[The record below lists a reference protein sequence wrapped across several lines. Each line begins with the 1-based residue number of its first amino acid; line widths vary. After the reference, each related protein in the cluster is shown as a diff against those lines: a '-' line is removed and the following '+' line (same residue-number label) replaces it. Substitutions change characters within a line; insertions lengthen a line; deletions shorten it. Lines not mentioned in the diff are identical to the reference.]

1 MRNLIIALFVSIVG
15 INAQEK
21 KDNIFKKVFKYST
34 IYGAYS
40 QTNSIKAPQTFIVTQ
55 DNELIETTRRH
66 PSDMMVTYGLRK
78 LAFFQ
83 YEDRNKFY
91 DGSEKNQS
99 VKSNIG
105 AYKGLEYLVEYSKG
119 RQQGRE
125 FDNQELFVR
134 YLAKY
139 WLVKGEY
146 QKNEL
151 IDIDYKSAE
160 LRFRL
165 PIGKKLS
172 ISIGSIYRTYSKA
185 YGHNPIQKYL
195 ENNAW
200 WELAYQY
207 HTDQLYEMID
217 PFTEESLGFDYLW
230 FNQEGQI
237 IAASDADYRNGVF
250 QNVVN
255 RYNRE
260 ELAKIGS
267 FADLAVVFG
276 LDYYIYNKGKFW
288 LHLYGNVLTKHQLM
302 SGDERYSYNNFVE
315 GDWIDYSAGSVFGFR
330 WGNLG
335 VFTEVTLQRYWDR
348 NLKEIKVGLNYKL

>member
-15 INAQEK
+15 INVNAQEK
-21 KDNIFKKVFKYST
+21 KDNIFKKIFKYST
-34 IYGAYS
+34 LYGAYS
-40 QTNSIKAPQTFIVTQ
+40 QTNSIQAPQTFIVTQ

-83 YEDRNKFY
+83 YENRNKFY

-105 AYKGLEYLVEYSKG
+105 AYKGLEYLYEYSRG

-125 FDNQELFVR
+125 FDNQEVFVR

-160 LRFRL
+160 VRFRL

-172 ISIGSIYRTYSKA
+172 ISIGSIYRTYEKA
-185 YGHNPIQKYL
+185 YGHNQFK
-195 ENNAW
+195 N
-200 WELAYQY
+200 
-207 HTDQLYEMID
+207 T
-217 PFTEESLGFDYLW
+217 
-230 FNQEGQI
+230 
-237 IAASDADYRNGVF
+237 
-250 QNVVN
+250 
-255 RYNRE
+255 
-260 ELAKIGS
+260 
-267 FADLAVVFG
+267 
-276 LDYYIYNKGKFW
+276 
-288 LHLYGNVLTKHQLM
+288 
-302 SGDERYSYNNFVE
+302 
-315 GDWIDYSAGSVFGFR
+315 
-330 WGNLG
+330 
-335 VFTEVTLQRYWDR
+335 
-348 NLKEIKVGLNYKL
+348 

>member
-1 MRNLIIALFVSIVG
+1 MRNIIIALFVSIVS

-21 KDNIFKKVFKYST
+21 KESWVKNIFKYST
-34 IYGAYS
+34 IYVAYS
-40 QTNSIKAPQTFIVTQ
+40 QTNSIQAPQTFIVTQ
-55 DNELIETTRRH
+55 DNNLIETTKKH
-66 PSDMMVTYGLRK
+66 PADMMVTYGVRK

-105 AYKGLEYLVEYSKG
+105 AYKGLEYLYEMSRG

-125 FDNQELFVR
+125 FDNQEVFVR

-160 LRFRL
+160 VRFRL

-172 ISIGSIYRTYSKA
+172 ISIGSIYRTYEKA
-185 YGHNPIQKYL
+185 YGFLPIMDYL
-195 ENNAW
+195 NDNYW
-200 WELAYQY
+200 WTLAYNY
-207 HTDQLYEMID
+207 AGHTDQLYQMIN
-217 PFTEESLGFDYLW
+217 PFTQEVMGYDYQW
-230 FNQEGQI
+230 FNQEGNL

-255 RYNRE
+255 RYNAE
-260 ELAKIGS
+260 ELALIGS
-267 FADLAVVFG
+267 FAD
-276 LDYYIYNKGKFW
+276 
-288 LHLYGNVLTKHQLM
+288 
-302 SGDERYSYNNFVE
+302 
-315 GDWIDYSAGSVFGFR
+315 
-330 WGNLG
+330 
-335 VFTEVTLQRYWDR
+335 
-348 NLKEIKVGLNYKL
+348 